1 MSSIR
6 IRKEIPKPQNNL
18 TPMGLPKVIRCVCI
32 GLMHGLIY
40 LFSFVLAEANV
51 CLHLPHHSKDA
62 FLFVFYRIKKKDFS
76 LEEIYTNKNFSK
88 PPDG

>member
-1 MSSIR
+1 
-6 IRKEIPKPQNNL
+6 
-18 TPMGLPKVIRCVCI
+18 
-32 GLMHGLIY
+32 MHREGHVLGHIF
-40 LFSFVLAEANV
+40 LFSFFLAEANV
-51 CLHLPHHSKDA
+51 CLHLPHRSKDA